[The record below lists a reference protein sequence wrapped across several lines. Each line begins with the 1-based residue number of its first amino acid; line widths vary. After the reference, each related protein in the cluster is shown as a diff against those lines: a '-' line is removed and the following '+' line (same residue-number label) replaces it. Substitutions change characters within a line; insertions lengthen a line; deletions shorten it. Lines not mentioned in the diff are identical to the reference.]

1 MGFGKFLIGC
11 ALCVGSIGAASA
23 TDADTQ
29 DLTSM
34 QRSVDSAS
42 SNHDGGGNSSGD
54 ALGLPRDASPSA
66 GSAASSP
73 SNENCPGVNPVPA
86 PRSHRANLGWQSLL
100 PGSIQ

>member
-1 MGFGKFLIGC
+1 MVVGKFLIGC

-23 TDADTQ
+23 MDADTQ

-34 QRSVDSAS
+34 QRSVDSTS
-42 SNHDGGGNSSGD
+42 STHDGGGNSSGD
-54 ALGLPRDASPSA
+54 ALGLPRDASPSS
-66 GSAASSP
+66 GPAASS
-73 SNENCPGVNPVPA
+73 STNDNCPGVNPVTA